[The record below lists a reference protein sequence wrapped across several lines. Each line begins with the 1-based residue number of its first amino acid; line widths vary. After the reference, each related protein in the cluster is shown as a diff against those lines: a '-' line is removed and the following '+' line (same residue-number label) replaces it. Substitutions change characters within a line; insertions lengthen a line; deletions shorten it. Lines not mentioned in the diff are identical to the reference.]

1 MSESR
6 EAREG
11 HPAGDG
17 PSAVREVAREAVKVD
32 TFGGTVHVEWDPD
45 AAATPLGH
53 LAFFAEYLKVSGR
66 FDALVADCPLHYTSP
81 NAPSKRDVL
90 GTVLLSALAGQWRYA
105 HITALRGDRVN
116 PSLLGMSKVAS
127 EGSVRRGL
135 ERIEAEDGTSWLHGH
150 LDDTVRPLLSEPW
163 VLDCDTTIK
172 PLYGHQEGAVVSY
185 NPKKPGRPSHAYHAF
200 LMAGTRLV
208 LDVDVAPGNRHRSKS
223 AAPSLWALLDRLG
236 REHWPRLVRGDK
248 DWGSEGNMASCEGAG
263 LDYLFKLRL
272 TKGARR
278 LAERLMARDEWED
291 AGQGWSG
298 IEAELR
304 LQGWSRTRRVVV
316 LRRRLPGTVALTP
329 RSDDGQGDLFWTDAQ
344 PGTGVWEFA
353 GTGVWE
359 FAPSSGDVAGSG
371 GPIGCPAL
379 PGSGGR
385 GERLRRV
392 EEPVGLGRLH
402 HARPET
408 LPAHGAVDRAHL
420 QLVEPV
426 RALGGPRSPPRGDHQ
441 PAASASR
448 DCPPDPPCR
457 SDPADGDIEP
467 WAAQRG
473 GRGFAADHR
482 LLPDPGAKCGA
493 VERRG
498 SLASDPGGS
507 AEEVPPWPPTGS
519 SALASTASARTGGLK
534 STPKNGRPTP
544 ATAESRLIR

>member
-1 MSESR
+1 MRKTLVDWGMSESR

-127 EGSVRRGL
+127 EDSVRRGL

-223 AAPSLWALLDRLG
+223 AAPSLWALLERLG

-298 IEAELR
+298 IEAELPR
-304 LQGWSRTRRVVV
+304 PSCGTTTATRPSASAPTSRTCRSNACGRSTGSTTSPTTRSSWSRAVSTRNGWWNSS
-316 LRRRLPGTVALTP
+316 RRSSIRSRARIAAAPDGSSRRNERPLAGQDAGPQAANACRGGAGQQDGAHRLGAHDT
-329 RSDDGQGDLFWTDAQ
+329 QGDLPRFR
-344 PGTGVWEFA
+344 A
-353 GTGVWE
+353 GCCLT
-359 FAPSSGDVAGSG
+359 
-371 GPIGCPAL
+371 
-379 PGSGGR
+379 
-385 GERLRRV
+385 RR
-392 EEPVGLGRLH
+392 
-402 HARPET
+402 
-408 LPAHGAVDRAHL
+408 
-420 QLVEPV
+420 Q
-426 RALGGPRSPPRGDHQ
+426 PRGMT
-441 PAASASR
+441 S
-448 DCPPDPPCR
+448 
-457 SDPADGDIEP
+457 G
-467 WAAQRG
+467 
-473 GRGFAADHR
+473 
-482 LLPDPGAKCGA
+482 
-493 VERRG
+493 V
-498 SLASDPGGS
+498 
-507 AEEVPPWPPTGS
+507 
-519 SALASTASARTGGLK
+519 
-534 STPKNGRPTP
+534 
-544 ATAESRLIR
+544 

>member
-1 MSESR
+1 M
-6 EAREG
+6 
-11 HPAGDG
+11 
-17 PSAVREVAREAVKVD
+17 D

-127 EGSVRRGL
+127 EDSVRRGL

-200 LMAGTRLV
+200 PMAGTRLV

-223 AAPSLWALLDRLG
+223 AAPSLWALLERLG

-248 DWGSEGNMASCEGAG
+248 DWGSEGDMASCEGAS
-263 LDYLFKLRL
+263 RL
-272 TKGARR
+272 SVQAAPDEGSRR

-298 IEAELR
+298 IEADSPALEPDAC
-304 LQGWSRTRRVVV
+304 VVV
-316 LRRRLPGTVALTP
+316 LRRRLPGTVALT
-329 RSDDGQGDLFWTDAQ
+329 RSDDGQGDLFWADAQ
-344 PGTGVWEFA
+344 PGR
-353 GTGVWE
+353 
-359 FAPSSGDVAGSG
+359 GSG
-371 GPIGCPAL
+371 SSFWRRRWIWRSDRLPSL
-379 PGSGGR
+379 PGSTR
-385 GERLRRV
+385 T
-392 EEPVGLGRLH
+392 P
-402 HARPET
+402 
-408 LPAHGAVDRAHL
+408 
-420 QLVEPV
+420 
-426 RALGGPRSPPRGDHQ
+426 
-441 PAASASR
+441 
-448 DCPPDPPCR
+448 
-457 SDPADGDIEP
+457 
-467 WAAQRG
+467 
-473 GRGFAADHR
+473 
-482 LLPDPGAKCGA
+482 
-493 VERRG
+493 
-498 SLASDPGGS
+498 
-507 AEEVPPWPPTGS
+507 
-519 SALASTASARTGGLK
+519 STS
-534 STPKNGRPTP
+534 
-544 ATAESRLIR
+544 